1 MFEQVEGLAAFIPT
15 MSNRAPTSHNDP
27 DKVSLT
33 NQRVFNRFFFDHDD
47 LFEALSLK
55 VVFDTIVT
63 NAKENGK
70 LFEKQAYVLY
80 RQFIYD
86 NRDKVKVG
94 KQGKFFEDAVET
106 SKDLRKPGELERIKS
121 NKRIIDVV
129 YTELMKL
136 PEFNRPDYL
145 QRLKSER
152 DAAMADGKMDLSKD
166 GLQNKH
172 KLFQRAFTILVSKKI
187 SKKGIDA
194 SAFRVLTTDFESV
207 APMYTR
213 IEGENSLDAL
223 MHLIDKITRM
233 PDVPKRKRHGYES
246 TRSVGT
252 GELIRTS
259 EFDTIYDTIKFIN
272 PNHVFPEACTP
283 EMKEAGALFLDEMAK
298 IFNESNIFKRRSGVL
313 SKEIVIDY
321 TYGPGG
327 ALSTPTITSP
337 SASELRKDFGRS
349 SINKFAN
356 ALVTSLQAF
365 QDTTNGG
372 KLKPG
377 DGITD
382 NTTSKPPTSG
392 GGFAIT
398 FPIAFYETKDQED
411 ERLINEHNVVIE
423 LSDLIK
429 KLY

>member
-1 MFEQVEGLAAFIPT
+1 
-15 MSNRAPTSHNDP
+15 
-27 DKVSLT
+27 
-33 NQRVFNRFFFDHDD
+33 
-47 LFEALSLK
+47 
-55 VVFDTIVT
+55 
-63 NAKENGK
+63 
-70 LFEKQAYVLY
+70 
-80 RQFIYD
+80 
-86 NRDKVKVG
+86 
-94 KQGKFFEDAVET
+94 
-106 SKDLRKPGELERIKS
+106 
-121 NKRIIDVV
+121 
-129 YTELMKL
+129 
-136 PEFNRPDYL
+136 
-145 QRLKSER
+145 
-152 DAAMADGKMDLSKD
+152 
-166 GLQNKH
+166 
-172 KLFQRAFTILVSKKI
+172 
-187 SKKGIDA
+187 
-194 SAFRVLTTDFESV
+194 
-207 APMYTR
+207 MYTR

-429 KLY
+429 KLAISKPEIVSHNMETVKRLTRSVRIQARYERSLEVLKYLKLKGMRTKTGIMLGLGETEAEVIEAMEDLVAVGLNVLTLGQYLQPTPKHLPVKEFISPDFSGIRTKTLNNDFIIHDHKDHNIPGIINLYGIDSPGVTSSIPLGEYVANKCNDYLESSGVSPVNWSPNNT